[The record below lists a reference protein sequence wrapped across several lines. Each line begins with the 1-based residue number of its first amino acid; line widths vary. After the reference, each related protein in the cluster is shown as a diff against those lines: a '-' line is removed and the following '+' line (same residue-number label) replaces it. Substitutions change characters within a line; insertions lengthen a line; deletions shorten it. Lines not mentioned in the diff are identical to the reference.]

1 MGCTGV
7 VRKEERWFSQK
18 CIDYRQFNKVT
29 IKNKNE
35 EQHASH
41 LRVVQQTLKEHQLFT
56 KFSKCYYR
64 RFVEGFSSMDSP
76 LTIDSKDGHVSMQ
89 GKVIAY
95 AFRQLKVHKKS
106 YPTQD
111 LELVAVVFALK
122 I

>member
-1 MGCTGV
+1 M
-7 VRKEERWFSQK
+7 
-18 CIDYRQFNKVT
+18 
-29 IKNKNE
+29 
-35 EQHASH
+35 A
-41 LRVVQQTLKEHQLFT
+41 
-56 KFSKCYYR
+56 
-64 RFVEGFSSMDSP
+64 SP
-76 LTIDSKDGHVSMQ
+76 LTRLTQKMVMFQWSDDCEKSLAELKTRLTTTFIVTLPEGFDGYMIYYYPSRVDLRCVLMQQ

>member
-1 MGCTGV
+1 MDLMNIM
-7 VRKEERWFSQK
+7 F
-18 CIDYRQFNKVT
+18 RQYFDLFVIVFVNDILIYKTRLTTTFIVT
-29 IKNKNE
+29 LPEGLDGYMIYYYP
-35 EQHASH
+35 SRVG
-41 LRVVQQTLKEHQLFT
+41 LRCVLMQ
-56 KFSKCYYR
+56 
-64 RFVEGFSSMDSP
+64 
-76 LTIDSKDGHVSMQ
+76 Q